1 MLDPTIRRV
10 LDGAAFAHLA
20 TILPDGSPH
29 STPVY
34 AGTRGEQIVFFT
46 GPGMQKARNLRRDPR
61 VALSIVPA
69 DNPFEPIAV
78 RGRAVEWI
86 EGDDAWQ
93 IIDRLVAKYIDLQY
107 PRDQERV
114 VIAIEPD
121 RQKVGMS

>member
-1 MLDPTIRRV
+1 MPARAASRSCSSPGLGCRRRVTCAATHGSRCRSCLPTIRSR
-10 LDGAAFAHLA
+10 
-20 TILPDGSPH
+20 S
-29 STPVY
+29 
-34 AGTRGEQIVFFT
+34 
-46 GPGMQKARNLRRDPR
+46 
-61 VALSIVPA
+61 
-69 DNPFEPIAV
+69 
-78 RGRAVEWI
+78 AVEWI